1 MHDLVE
7 MYTPGC
13 AHDGTIH
20 VWVYRSVVGNSFGGT
35 FFVDGTLVCK
45 HGAQGADR

>member
-13 AHDGTIH
+13 AHGGTIH

-35 FFVDGTLVCK
+35 FFVGGTLVCK